1 MSKLFFSLFHGR
13 TFQFSVVS
21 DFLGGI
27 MSYYAVAKGRNPGIY
42 STWDECKA
50 QVHKF
55 PGPKY
60 KKFGSESE
68 AESFIKANSGTT
80 SSYPQTSGSI
90 KSSSFLTQKTFALG
104 KICASPASS
113 TTLKRV
119 LSTASDSD
127 SDLENVK
134 HKRIKRDNSTAQNKD
149 GFSIDSNGY
158 TEVYTDGACSSN
170 GRRNAKAGI
179 GVWFSER
186 NAYNVSQP
194 VDGRA
199 TNNIAEIQAVTIAA
213 SQAQK
218 AGIKKLKINTDS
230 QFLISCITQW
240 MPKWKKCG
248 WQTSTGKPVINKTEL
263 IEMEKALAPLQV
275 SWNHVRGH
283 VGIHGNEMADRLARS
298 GAERYGITI
307 QLVLVLKCLK
317 FSFFAESE
325 EIFA

>member
-1 MSKLFFSLFHGR
+1 MSIFYFIVKSSNASRKLYLNYTRNAVVAYSK
-13 TFQFSVVS
+13 FSVVS

-68 AESFIKANSGTT
+68 AESFIKANS
-80 SSYPQTSGSI
+80 
-90 KSSSFLTQKTFALG
+90 
-104 KICASPASS
+104 ASS